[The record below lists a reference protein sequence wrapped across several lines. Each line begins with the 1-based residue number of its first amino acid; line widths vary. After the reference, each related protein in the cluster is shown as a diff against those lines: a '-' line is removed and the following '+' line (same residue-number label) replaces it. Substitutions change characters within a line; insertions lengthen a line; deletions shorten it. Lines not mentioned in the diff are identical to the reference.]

1 MPMNR
6 ELLLSRLRPLGIV
19 LLLVLVAWMVAWWG
33 VPVWLKGFIQEQGRA
48 ELGREVRVQ
57 AVSFRPWSLEL
68 EITGFQVAGATP
80 ESPALLDVARL
91 YVDAEVQSLFRLA
104 PVLDALV
111 VERPVLRLQHWG
123 DGRYDIDDLLA
134 RWAQRPKED
143 GSASFGLFNLALTD
157 GELVFDDVPAGS
169 VHRVRELSVAV
180 PFLSNLPTQREVYTE
195 PRIAFELNGSRFDT
209 QLSTLPFADTRATR
223 AQLHVPD
230 LDLSPYLP
238 YWPQNMRW
246 RPLQA
251 QVQADLSVAFEQLQ
265 QRPVVQLSGRVAL
278 HNLKIARTA
287 KGSAGEPLLSWE
299 ALSVV
304 LGTSEPLARRVHVE
318 KLSLNAPE
326 LHLARAANG
335 RLNLSD
341 LLPAASADE
350 ADPAPAPPWDVKLDG
365 FELTAGALH
374 WRDAALSP
382 AWETKVDALTLSGGP
397 LLWPNHAPTPV
408 VLSGRWLDASLAA
421 EGTFSPVA
429 ADLSLNWRNLRLQGL
444 APYVGQVLKPALAG
458 RSAAD
463 LGLRWRA
470 AVPASAKS
478 SAQSSSGAHEL
489 QLQLRE
495 LLLQDMVLGPA
506 ARPLQTLGELR
517 LQNGSIDLNARSADL
532 GQISLSRPVVQVAR
546 DAAGRWMWD
555 GWLHPENGEQPSD
568 AEQASPVAKPWRL
581 GWQGLRLID
590 GSGRLEDAATTTPVG
605 LRWSALQLRLGAWRS
620 DGVADV
626 PVSVAMRLAAD
637 GQATHPGALSL
648 DGRLG
653 LTPATASAAMG
664 GKLSAQ
670 LKLQR
675 LPAHALAPYLADRLN
690 LVLRQADTSWS
701 GNLDVSHNAS
711 GLALTAKGDFT
722 VDDLKALDVNDGS
735 PLLDWKSLHL
745 RGLQLALAP
754 GQALKLSVAE
764 TALSDYFAR
773 IDIDPSGRVNLQDV
787 LRSPPKNSAALV
799 PAATSAA
806 GATGEPPAQLSFGPI
821 ALVNGNIAFSDRF
834 VKPNYSARLSEVT
847 GGLGA
852 FSNHSGASSAP
863 AQVSLRGRVEGT
875 GTLDI
880 GGQLNPLLTPPVLDM
895 VGKVRE
901 LELPP
906 LSTYALKYTGHGIER
921 GQLSVDVRYQVG
933 ADGQLNAS
941 NQLTLNRLVFG
952 ERAADS
958 DAPNLPVKL
967 AVALL
972 ADRNGVIDINLPIS
986 GSLNDPQFRL
996 GPIIGRL
1003 ILGLIGKAVTAPFAL
1018 LGNLLGGPDAQ
1029 NGRIDFVA
1037 GTDRLADGASP
1048 ALAAIAKAL
1057 NDRPALQVTVVGRS
1071 DVAGERTA
1079 FQRERL
1085 HEAVRAEK
1093 RRQAMRA
1100 GQGADTDAE
1109 VSPEAYPALLREV
1122 YRRGDFPKPRNAIG
1136 LLKDV
1141 SVPEMEALWLAHAP
1155 PSDEALQALATRRAV
1170 AVKERLVAQGLA
1182 GARVFV
1188 EVAKAGADAAGA
1200 HADLRLSV
1208 P

>member
-1 MPMNR
+1 MNR
-6 ELLLSRLRPLGIV
+6 ELLLPRLRPLWVV
-19 LLLVLVAWMVAWWG
+19 LLLVLTAWLLAWWA
-33 VPVWLKGFIQEQGRA
+33 VPVWLKGVIQDQGRA
-48 ELGREVRVQ
+48 ALGREVRVE

-68 EITGFQVAGATP
+68 DIQGLQVAGATP
-80 ESPALLDVARL
+80 DEPALLDVARL
-91 YVDAEVQSLFRLA
+91 YVDAEAQSLFRLA
-104 PVLDALV
+104 PVVDALV
-111 VERPVLRLQHWG
+111 VERPVLRLRHLG
-123 DGRYDIDDLLA
+123 DGRYDIDDLLT
-134 RWAQRPKED
+134 RWAERPKSE
-143 GSASFGLFNLALTD
+143 GSVSFGLFNLALTD
-157 GELVFDDVPAGS
+157 GELTLDDTSTGS
-169 VHRVRELSVAV
+169 EHRLRGLSVAV
-180 PFLSNLPTQREVYTE
+180 PFLSNLPTQRDVHTE

-209 QLSTLPFADTRATR
+209 QLSTLPFAETLATR
-223 AQLHVPD
+223 AQLHLPD

-238 YWPQNMRW
+238 YWPQNMPW

-251 QVQADLSVAFEQLQ
+251 RVQADLSVAFEQLQ

-299 ALSVV
+299 ALSLV

-318 KLSLNAPE
+318 KLSLHAPQ

-341 LLPAASADE
+341 LLPAAGANE

-365 FELTAGALH
+365 FELSNGALH
-374 WRDAALSP
+374 WRDAAVSP
-382 AWETKVDALTLSGGP
+382 AWETTVDALTLSGGP
-397 LLWPNHAPTPV
+397 LVWPNHAPTPL
-408 VLSGRWLDASLAA
+408 VLSGRWLEASLTAK
-421 EGTFSPVA
+421 GDISPVA
-429 ADLSLNWRNLRLQGL
+429 ANLSLNWRDLPLQGL

-463 LGLRWRA
+463 LGLQWRA
-470 AVPASAKS
+470 AVPASA
-478 SAQSSSGAHEL
+478 QSSGAAPAL
-489 QLQLRE
+489 QLQLRD
-495 LLLQDMVLGPA
+495 LLLQDVALGPT
-506 ARPLQTLGELR
+506 ARPLQTLRELR

-532 GQISLSRPVVQVAR
+532 GQISLSRPVVHLAR
-546 DAAGRWMWD
+546 DATGRWLWED
-555 GWLHPENGEQPSD
+555 WLRSEVGQSSD
-568 AEQASPVAKPWRL
+568 AVQASTVATPWRL
-581 GWQGLRLID
+581 GWQGLRLAD
-590 GSGRLEDAATTTPVG
+590 GSGRLDDAAAPTTVG

-620 DGVADV
+620 DVVVDA

-637 GQATHPGALSL
+637 GQTTNPGTLAL

-675 LPAHALAPYLADRLN
+675 VPAHALAPYMADRLN

-701 GNLDVSHNAS
+701 GDLELSHNAS
-711 GLALTAKGDFT
+711 GLAVVAKGDFT
-722 VDDLKALDVNDGS
+722 VDDLKALDANDGS

-754 GQALKLSVAE
+754 GQAFKLSVAD

-773 IDIDPSGRVNLQDV
+773 IDIDPTGRVNLQDV
-787 LRSPPKNSAALV
+787 VRSPPKGSSAPD
-799 PAATSAA
+799 PAANSAA
-806 GATGEPPAQLSFGPI
+806 GATAQPPAQLSFGPI

-834 VKPNYSARLSEVT
+834 VKPNYSARLSEVS

-852 FSNHSGASSAP
+852 FSNHSGAGSAP

-880 GGQLNPLLTPPVLDM
+880 GGQLNPLLTPPVLDV

-941 NQLTLNRLVFG
+941 NQLTLNRLAFG

-996 GPIIGRL
+996 GPVIGRL

-1029 NGRIDFVA
+1029 PGRIDFVA
-1037 GTDRLADGASP
+1037 GTDRLADTASP

-1071 DVAGERTA
+1071 DVEGERSA

-1085 HEAVRAEK
+1085 QEAVRAEK

-1100 GQGADTDAE
+1100 GQGAETDTE

-1136 LLKDV
+1136 LLKDL
-1141 SVPEMEALWLAHAP
+1141 SVAEMEALWLAHAP
-1155 PSDEALQALATRRAV
+1155 SSDEALRALATRRAV

-1188 EVAKAGADAAGA
+1188 EVAKAGSDAAGS